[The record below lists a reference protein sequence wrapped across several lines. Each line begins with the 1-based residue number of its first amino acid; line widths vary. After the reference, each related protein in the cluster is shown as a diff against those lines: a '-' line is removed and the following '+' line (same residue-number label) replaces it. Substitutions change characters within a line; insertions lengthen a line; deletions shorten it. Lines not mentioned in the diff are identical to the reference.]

1 MPKSAIPRV
10 GRLNRTH
17 KLSAAGVAVAGAA
30 ALVFAAVPGADADQ
44 GAHRTAAQDVRPVA
58 FATVGSVAEAQQATI
73 AKQADASAEKGK
85 AEAAAKAKTAAD
97 KERTQQTAASR
108 STLRNTVSATATA
121 VQPAATAVQ
130 PAAKTYTANLDGW
143 IKEALD
149 IMGRHGIPGSYD
161 RIHRNIMREST
172 GNPQAVNGW
181 DVNAQNGTPSK
192 GLLQVIQPT
201 FQAYHVDGT
210 SWDIFD
216 PVANIT
222 AACKYAAAVY
232 GSMDN
237 VNSAY

>member
-108 STLRNTVSATATA
+108 SALRNTVSAT
-121 VQPAATAVQ
+121 ATAVQ

-161 RIHRNIMREST
+161 GIHRNIMREST